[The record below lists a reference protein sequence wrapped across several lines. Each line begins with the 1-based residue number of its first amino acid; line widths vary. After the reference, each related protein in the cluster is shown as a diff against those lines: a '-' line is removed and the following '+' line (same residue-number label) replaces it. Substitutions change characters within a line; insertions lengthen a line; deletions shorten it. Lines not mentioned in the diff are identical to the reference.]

1 MIKNYFF
8 DFDRTLADS
17 GMASVHATQAAFQ
30 DSNLDV
36 PSEAEIS
43 SYMGM
48 PAPDSFPQMA
58 NRNLLSDEINELV
71 RKFRQFYIEYE
82 DQDTSLYNGML
93 ETLASLK
100 ENGKN
105 MFVVSAKE
113 TKALKRNL
121 TKLGIDQYFKEAVG
135 FDVVKHPKPAPDALL
150 MLIDQYQ
157 YSLDESVMIGDA
169 KYDIQMGKSAHI
181 KTCGVI
187 WGAHDVDELKAEKP
201 DFLINQPRDLLELA

>member
-36 PSEAEIS
+36 PSEAEIT

-48 PAPDSFPQMA
+48 PAPDSFPKMT
-58 NRNLLSDEINELV
+58 NRNLSSDEVDELV
-71 RKFRQFYIEYE
+71 RKFRQFYIEFE
-82 DQDTSLYNGML
+82 DQDTSLYNGVL
-93 ETLASLK
+93 EMLASLK
-100 ENGKN
+100 KNGKN

-135 FDVVKHPKPAPDALL
+135 FDV
-150 MLIDQYQ
+150 IDQYQ

-181 KTCGVI
+181 KTCGVV
-187 WGAHDVDELKAEKP
+187 WGAHDVNELKAEKP
-201 DFLINQPRDLLELA
+201 DFLINQPQDLLELA